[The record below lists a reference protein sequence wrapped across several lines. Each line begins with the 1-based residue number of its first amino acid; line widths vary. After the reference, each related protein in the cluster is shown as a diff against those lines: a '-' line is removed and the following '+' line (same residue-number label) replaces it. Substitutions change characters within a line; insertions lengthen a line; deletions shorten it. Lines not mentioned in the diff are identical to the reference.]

1 MADDRI
7 SQARWI
13 AVMAITGL
21 CVYLCWLMMEPFLFA
36 IMWAIVLKIVFN
48 PVHNW
53 LLARI
58 RRPAL
63 TAIVSVLVVTAVG
76 VLPLALIGT
85 ALAFQLTSLGGTA
98 QDLVKSLLQ
107 DPGKNVIV
115 QKGLE
120 IVRRYVDLDKMLAA
134 ENIQSVLGSISQPI
148 LQGTLRFLG
157 GALGVI
163 VSIFLVLFIL
173 FYLFRDGD
181 RFRDQLLEV
190 LPLERKRAEE
200 LLARTRSVISASV
213 NGVLVIAALQGALGG
228 LMFWILGLPSPV
240 VWGVVM
246 ALLAMLPMG
255 GTGIIWFPA
264 ALILIFTGHW
274 IKGVVLLA
282 FGALIIGTVD
292 NLLRPRLVGGKTGM
306 HDLTVFFS
314 VLGGMKV
321 FGMVG
326 FLLGPVM
333 LAITFS
339 LLSLYRQDPGG
350 ESQGR

>member
-7 SQARWI
+7 TQARWI
-13 AVMAITGL
+13 AVMIITGL
-21 CVYLCWLMMEPFLFA
+21 CVYLCWQMMEPFLFA
-36 IMWAIVLKIVFN
+36 IMWAVVLKIVFN
-48 PVHNW
+48 PVHTW

-58 RRPAL
+58 RRPAI
-63 TAIVSVLVVTAVG
+63 AAVISVLVVTAAG

-85 ALAFQLTSLGGTA
+85 ALAFQLASLGGAT
-98 QDLVKSLLQ
+98 QDLIKSLLQ
-107 DPGKNVIV
+107 DPGKSLVL

-120 IVRRYVDLDKMLAA
+120 VARRYVDVDKMLAA

-163 VSIFLVLFIL
+163 ANIFLELFIL

-181 RFRDQLLEV
+181 KFKDQFLSV
-190 LPLERKRAEE
+190 LPLERKRSEE
-200 LLARTRSVISASV
+200 LLARTRNVISASV

-228 LMFWILGLPSPV
+228 LMFWILGLPSPL

-246 ALLAMLPMG
+246 SLLAMLPVG
-255 GTGIIWFPA
+255 GSGIIWFPA
-264 ALILIFTGHW
+264 ALFLIFTGHW
-274 IKGVVLLA
+274 IKGVILIA

-306 HDLTVFFS
+306 HDLTVFFA

-326 FLLGPVM
+326 FLLGPVV
-333 LAITFS
+333 LAVTFS
-339 LLSLYRQDPGG
+339 LLSIYREETPKEAAGD
-350 ESQGR
+350 

>member
-134 ENIQSVLGSISQPI
+134 ENIQSVLSSISQPI

-163 VSIFLVLFIL
+163 ANTFLVLFIL

-274 IKGVVLLA
+274 IKGVILLA

-339 LLSLYRQDPGG
+339 LLSLYRQEPGG
-350 ESQGR
+350 ESQGG